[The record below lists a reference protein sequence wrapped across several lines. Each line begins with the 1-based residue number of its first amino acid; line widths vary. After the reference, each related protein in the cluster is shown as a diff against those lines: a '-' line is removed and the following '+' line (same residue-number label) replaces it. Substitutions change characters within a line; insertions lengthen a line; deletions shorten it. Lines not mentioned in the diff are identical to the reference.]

1 MESSEFELEQANWR
15 DLVGGFILA
24 FGDVE
29 VITHRL
35 WKDHCNGKAPQFKL
49 RVKGILSALERLE
62 PRNAD
67 VIACLEAAY
76 LMADKR
82 NTIAHNP
89 MQAQVFQHGRSGE
102 LLIEMA
108 ISSVTTDDYID
119 DAELKEL
126 RAEAEDLVTRLY
138 MSLGFIEKAVR
149 NR

>member
-1 MESSEFELEQANWR
+1 MSHSDFELEQAKWR

-35 WKDHCNGKAPQFKL
+35 WKDHCNGKAPQFKP
-49 RVKGILSALERLE
+49 RVETLLKALGKLE
-62 PRNAD
+62 PRNDD
-67 VIACLEAAY
+67 VISCLEAAY
-76 LMADKR
+76 RMADKR

-89 MQAQVFQHGRSGE
+89 MQAQVFQHGRTGE
-102 LLIEMA
+102 LLVEMA
-108 ISSVTTDDYID
+108 IASATTDDYID

-138 MSLGFIEKAVR
+138 MSLGFIEKKAR
-149 NR
+149 NV

>member
-1 MESSEFELEQANWR
+1 MGLSEFELEQAKWR

-35 WKDHCNGKAPQFKL
+35 WKDHCKGNAPLFKPRVERLLNVLGKAQPL
-49 RVKGILSALERLE
+49 NDEV
-62 PRNAD
+62 
-67 VIACLEAAY
+67 VACLEAAY
-76 LMADKR
+76 RMVDKR

-89 MQAQVFQHGRSGE
+89 MQAQVFQHGRTGE
-102 LLIEMA
+102 LLVEMA

-149 NR
+149 NG